1 MKVHTVAQGSDA
13 WHALRADHNTA
24 SEAPAMMGASKYQ
37 SRTELLAAKKTGI
50 TPDVTSSQQFIFDKG
65 HAAEAGARPI
75 VEEMIGEELYPV
87 VGTEGNLLASLDGA
101 TMLGETIFEHK
112 LWNESLAAQVRAGE
126 LEPHYYWQLEQQ
138 LLVSG
143 AEKAIFVCSD
153 GTRDNFV
160 SMEYRP
166 VPGRAEQLV
175 AGWKQ
180 FEADL
185 AEFVQAEAAPMV
197 IGKAPDELPALR
209 IELTGMVTGSN
220 LKAFEDSALAVI
232 GAVKTNLTTDQ
243 DFADAKKAVKWCGD
257 VEAAVAAAKKQAL
270 GQTQSIDELFRS
282 LDRISANARE
292 TRLKVDKLVKAQE
305 LSIKIEIKQAGET
318 ALAEHIAT
326 INKRLGS
333 VQLPP
338 IAADFA
344 GVMKGKSKLDN
355 MRDAVATELARA
367 KIEANATAEA
377 VEVNLASLRELAD
390 NHRFLFGDRQQL
402 VLKANDDLVAVIKS
416 RITEH
421 EADQAK
427 KLEAQREQIRQEELA
442 KIDREAKLAA
452 QPLEPMQTEPVAAPV
467 VAPSPAYVQAVELAA
482 DLVQVAKAVDQ
493 AVDDGQRI
501 KLGDINARLGFALT
515 GDFLRSIGFE
525 PVERDRSALLY
536 RAADFPRICSAL
548 ISHIN
553 EVGQHSLAA

>member
-1 MKVHTVAQGSDA
+1 
-13 WHALRADHNTA
+13 
-24 SEAPAMMGASKYQ
+24 MMGASKYQ
-37 SRTELLAAKKTGI
+37 TRTELLAAKKSGI
-50 TPDVTSSQQFIFDKG
+50 APEVTSSQQFIFDKG

-75 VEEMIGEELYPV
+75 AEEQIGEELYPIV
-87 VGTEGNLLASLDGA
+87 CTEDNLLASLDGA
-101 TMLGETIFEHK
+101 TMLGDTIFEHK
-112 LWNESLAAQVRAGE
+112 LWNESLAAQVRAGD

-166 VPGRAEQLV
+166 APGRAEQLV

-180 FEADL
+180 FEQDL
-185 AEFVQAEAAPMV
+185 AEFVPTESAPMV

-220 LKAFEDSALAVI
+220 LKAFEESALAVI

-270 GQTQSIDELFRS
+270 SQTQSIDELFRS

-305 LSIKIEIKQAGET
+305 LSIKTEIKQAGET

-338 IAADFA
+338 IVADFA
-344 GVMKGKSKLDN
+344 GAMKGKSKLDN
-355 MRDAVATELARA
+355 MRDAIATELARA
-367 KIEANATAEA
+367 KIEANAIAE
-377 VEVNLASLRELAD
+377 VIEVNLATLRELAD

-402 VLKANDDLVAVIKS
+402 VLKANDDLIAVIKS

-421 EADQAK
+421 EAEQAK
-427 KLEAQREQIRQEELA
+427 KLEAQREQIRLEEQ
-442 KIDREAKLAA
+442 AKLQRKADEAA
-452 QPLEPMQTEPVAAPV
+452 RYAATTSPEPTETVTAQAASA
-467 VAPSPAYVQAVELAA
+467 APSPLHTQAVELAA
-482 DLVQVAKAVDQ
+482 ELVQVAKSIDQ
-493 AVDDGQRI
+493 TVDDGQRI
-501 KLGDINARLGFALT
+501 KLGDINARLGFSVSA
-515 GDFLRSIGFE
+515 DFLAAIGFD
-525 PVERDRSALLY
+525 PVGRERSAILY
-536 RAADFPRICSAL
+536 RATDFPRICDAL
-548 ISHIN
+548 VRHITN
-553 EVGQHSLAA
+553 AKSCQQEAA